1 MSECSTT
8 MPSLVS
14 PFERSRSCKSKE
26 KLADALIDLSTKIW
40 ALSFLVV
47 VALPV
52 AILGM
57 LYSGNESGTVV
68 FQSGTGR
75 LCFLALAGILAAG
88 MILAKKLRKKALD
101 IYDSL
106 ERYHL

>member
-1 MSECSTT
+1 MDECNSMSS
-8 MPSLVS
+8 MGN

-26 KLADALIDLSTKIW
+26 KLADALIELSTKIW
-40 ALSFLVV
+40 ALSFFVI
-47 VALPV
+47 VALPI

-57 LYSGNESGTVV
+57 LYSGNESGSFI
-68 FQSGTGR
+68 FQNSNVK
-75 LCFLALAGILAAG
+75 LCFLVLALTLTTG
-88 MILAKKLRKKALD
+88 MIMARNFRKKALD